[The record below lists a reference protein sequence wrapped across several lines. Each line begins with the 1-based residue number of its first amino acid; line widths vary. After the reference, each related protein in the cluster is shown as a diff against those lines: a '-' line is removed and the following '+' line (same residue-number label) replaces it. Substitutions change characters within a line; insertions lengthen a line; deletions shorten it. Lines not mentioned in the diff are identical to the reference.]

1 MSMIDPNPFW
11 YRKFYP
17 NEFPTVEAFED
28 FVFQHKANEQYFD
41 EDEEQNPEGMSIVI
55 EDSTQRFQAVKLF
68 AEENGGQIYT
78 QVDLDSGEIG
88 YSKGPRIVNSLGLYV
103 VIKIPGYRVDN
114 S

>member
-1 MSMIDPNPFW
+1 MKNYLFED
-11 YRKFYP
+11 RKFYP

-41 EDEEQNPEGMSIVI
+41 EDEEGEGSIYI